1 MTEFLIIIIFII
13 IFYYNRK
20 KIRIL
25 LKNKIQSV
33 DIENVHEIFEPE
45 KISKNLL
52 GPGDILIIQSFSV
65 PSSYNVVGMTSDYES
80 WILSCL
86 SKISDNIFEF
96 GTCSG
101 KNTML
106 MALNSKENSKI
117 ISLTLNENQSK
128 KLSLDKNDNNISLRN
143 IMNESNYEKFL
154 FSGKEIEKKI
164 EVIFIDSREFDT
176 KRYLNKFDLIF
187 IDGGH
192 TYSVVKSDTKKAFEM
207 ISDRGIIIWHDYVVG
222 KESCKD
228 ICKLINKIEKEKKI
242 FHIKNTSMC
251 YFRNNS

>member
-1 MTEFLIIIIFII
+1 METKDHFI
-13 IFYYNRK
+13 
-20 KIRIL
+20 
-25 LKNKIQSV
+25 LKC
-33 DIENVHEIFEPE
+33 DEA
-45 KISKNLL
+45 
-52 GPGDILIIQSFSV
+52 FSV
-65 PSSYNVVGMTSDYES
+65 P
-80 WILSCL
+80 
-86 SKISDNIFEF
+86 
-96 GTCSG
+96 
-101 KNTML
+101 TML

-117 ISLTLNENQSK
+117 ISLTLNQNQSK
-128 KLSLDKNDNNISLRN
+128 KLSLDKNDNNISHRN

-242 FHIKNTSMC
+242 FHIK
-251 YFRNNS
+251 FRFFTPE

>member
-1 MTEFLIIIIFII
+1 MSNFLIVLIFII

-20 KIRIL
+20 IIKVL
-25 LKNKIQSV
+25 LKKKIQSAN
-33 DIENVHEIFEPE
+33 IENVHEIFEPV
-45 KISKNLL
+45 KISDNLL
-52 GPGDILIIQSFSV
+52 GPGDDLIIQSFSI
-65 PSSYNVVGMTSDYES
+65 PSSYQVVGMTSDYES

-86 SKISDNIFEF
+86 SKVSDNIFEF

-117 ISLTLNENQSK
+117 ISLTINQNQSK
-128 KLSLDKNDNNISLRN
+128 KLILDKNDNNISYRN
-143 IMNESNYEKFL
+143 ILHESSYEKFL

-164 EVIFIDSREFDT
+164 EVVFIDSREFDT
-176 KRYLNKFDLIF
+176 KKYLRKFDLIF

-192 TYSVVKSDTKKAFEM
+192 TYSVVKSDTNKAFEM
-207 ISDRGIIIWHDYVVG
+207 LSSKGIIIWHDYVVG

-228 ICKLINKIEKEKKI
+228 ICKLIDEIEKEKKI

-251 YFRNNS
+251 YFKNNS

>member
-1 MTEFLIIIIFII
+1 MFEFLIILICGILY
-13 IFYYNRK
+13 YYNKK
-20 KIRIL
+20 KIRIFFN
-25 LKNKIQSV
+25 KKIQSV
-33 DIENVHEIFEPE
+33 DIEAVHDIFKPT
-45 KISKNLL
+45 KISEDLL
-52 GPGDILIIQSFSV
+52 GPNEDLIIQSFSI
-65 PSSYNVVGMTSDYES
+65 PSSYKVVGMTSDYES

-117 ISLTLNENQSK
+117 VSLTLDQNKLK
-128 KLSLDKNDNNISLRN
+128 KLSLDNKDNNASIKN
-143 IMNESNYEKFL
+143 IINESNYEKFL
-154 FSGKEIEKKI
+154 FSGKKIEKKI
-164 EVIFIDSREFDT
+164 EVIFIDSRELNT
-176 KRYLNKFDLIF
+176 EKYLKNFDLIF

-192 TYSVVKSDTKKAFEM
+192 TYSLVKSDSKKAFEM
-207 ISDRGIIIWHDYVVG
+207 LSNKGIIIWHDYAVG

-228 ICKLINKIEKEKKI
+228 VCRFINELEKEKKI

-251 YFRNNS
+251 YFKNNP

>member
-1 MTEFLIIIIFII
+1 MTEFLIAIIFII
-13 IFYYNRK
+13 VFYYNRK
-20 KIRIL
+20 IIRIL
-25 LKNKIQSV
+25 LKKKIQSV
-33 DIENVHEIFEPE
+33 NIENVHEIFEPV
-45 KISKNLL
+45 KISDNLL
-52 GPGDILIIQSFSV
+52 GPGDDLIIQSFSI
-65 PSSYNVVGMTSDYES
+65 PSSYQVVGMTSDYES

-86 SKISDNIFEF
+86 SKVSDNIFEF

-117 ISLTLNENQSK
+117 ISLTINQNQSK
-128 KLSLDKNDNNISLRN
+128 KLILDKNDNNISYRN
-143 IMNESNYEKFL
+143 ILHESSYEKFL

-164 EVIFIDSREFDT
+164 EVVFIDSREFDT
-176 KRYLNKFDLIF
+176 KKYLRKFDLIF

-192 TYSVVKSDTKKAFEM
+192 TYSVVKSDTNKAFEM
-207 ISDRGIIIWHDYVVG
+207 LSSKGIIIWHDYVVG

-228 ICKLINKIEKEKKI
+228 ICKLIDEIEKEKKI

-251 YFRNNS
+251 YFKNNS

>member
-1 MTEFLIIIIFII
+1 MTEFLIVIIFII

-33 DIENVHEIFEPE
+33 DIESVHEIFEPK
-45 KISKNLL
+45 KISENLL
-52 GPGDILIIQSFSV
+52 GPGDNLIIQSFSV

-86 SKISDNIFEF
+86 SKVSDNIFEF

-117 ISLTLNENQSK
+117 ISLTINQNQSK
-128 KLSLDKNDNNISLRN
+128 KLILDKNDNNISYRN
-143 IMNESNYEKFL
+143 ILHESSYEKFL

-164 EVIFIDSREFDT
+164 EVVFIDSREFDT
-176 KRYLNKFDLIF
+176 KKYLRKFDLIF

-192 TYSVVKSDTKKAFEM
+192 TYSVVKSDTNKAFEM
-207 ISDRGIIIWHDYVVG
+207 LSSKGIIIWHDYVVG

-228 ICKLINKIEKEKKI
+228 ICKLIDEIEKEKKI

-251 YFRNNS
+251 YFKNNS

>member
-1 MTEFLIIIIFII
+1 MPEFFIVIIFII

-25 LKNKIQSV
+25 LKNKIQCV
-33 DIENVHEIFEPE
+33 DIESVHEIFEPK
-45 KISKNLL
+45 KISENLL
-52 GPGDILIIQSFSV
+52 GPGDNLIIQSFSV

-86 SKISDNIFEF
+86 SKVSDNIFEF

-117 ISLTLNENQSK
+117 ISLTINQNQSK
-128 KLSLDKNDNNISLRN
+128 KLILDKNDNNISYRN
-143 IMNESNYEKFL
+143 ILHESSYEKFL

-164 EVIFIDSREFDT
+164 EVVFIDSREFDT
-176 KRYLNKFDLIF
+176 KKYLRKFDLIF

-192 TYSVVKSDTKKAFEM
+192 TYSVVKSDTNKAFEM
-207 ISDRGIIIWHDYVVG
+207 LSSKGIIIWHDYVVG

-228 ICKLINKIEKEKKI
+228 ISSKKGKQSNI
-242 FHIKNTSMC
+242 FICN
-251 YFRNNS
+251 

>member
-1 MTEFLIIIIFII
+1 MFEFLIILICTIL
-13 IFYYNRK
+13 FYYNKK
-20 KIRIL
+20 KIRIFL
-25 LKNKIQSV
+25 NKKIKSV
-33 DIENVHEIFEPE
+33 DIEAVHEIFEPV
-45 KISKNLL
+45 KISEDLL
-52 GPGDILIIQSFSV
+52 GPNEDLIIQSFSI
-65 PSSYNVVGMTSDYES
+65 PSSYKVVGMTSDYES

-117 ISLTLNENQSK
+117 VSLTLNQNQLK
-128 KLSLDKNDNNISLRN
+128 KLSLDKKDNNTSIKN
-143 IMNESNYEKFL
+143 IINESNYEKFL
-154 FSGKEIEKKI
+154 FSGKKIEKKI
-164 EVIFIDSREFDT
+164 EVIFIDSREFNT
-176 KRYLNKFDLIF
+176 KKYLEKFDLIF

-192 TYSVVKSDTKKAFEM
+192 TYSVVKSDSKKAFQM
-207 ISDRGIIIWHDYVVG
+207 LSSKGIIIWHDYAVG

-228 ICKLINKIEKEKKI
+228 VCKYINELEKEKKI

-251 YFRNNS
+251 YFKNNP

>member
-1 MTEFLIIIIFII
+1 MPEFFIVIIFII

-25 LKNKIQSV
+25 LKNKIQCV
-33 DIENVHEIFEPE
+33 DIESVHEIFEPK
-45 KISKNLL
+45 KISENLL
-52 GPGDILIIQSFSV
+52 GPGDDLIIQSFSV

-86 SKISDNIFEF
+86 SKVSDNIFEF

-117 ISLTLNENQSK
+117 ISLTINQNQSK
-128 KLSLDKNDNNISLRN
+128 KLILDKNDNNISYRN
-143 IMNESNYEKFL
+143 ILHESSYEKFL

-164 EVIFIDSREFDT
+164 EVVFIDSREFDT
-176 KRYLNKFDLIF
+176 KKYLRKFDLIF

-192 TYSVVKSDTKKAFEM
+192 TYSVVKSDTNKAFEM
-207 ISDRGIIIWHDYVVG
+207 LSSKGIIVWHDYVVG

-228 ICKLINKIEKEKKI
+228 ICKLIDEIEKEKKI

-251 YFRNNS
+251 YFKNNS